1 MNTYGNTG
9 TNGDDDQ
16 SHDVGID
23 IKDASCSADQCHH
36 AEAEHGDPEDGHEEA
51 HQVVLPV
58 FEEKIYNNLYKTIII
73 NGQRQK
79 LTR

>member
-58 FEEKIYNNLYKTIII
+58 LAGDKNQLII
-73 NGQRQK
+73 
-79 LTR
+79 LLHHYY